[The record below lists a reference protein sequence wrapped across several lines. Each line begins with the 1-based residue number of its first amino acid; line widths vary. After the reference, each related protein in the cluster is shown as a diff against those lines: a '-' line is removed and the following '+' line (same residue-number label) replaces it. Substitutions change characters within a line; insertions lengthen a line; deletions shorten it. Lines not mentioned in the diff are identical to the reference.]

1 MNNDST
7 SVSGPSA
14 NPPNDRSGS
23 SSQRRRQGSR
33 TPAQKRAYDQ
43 MRKKYEL
50 ASSLMTNID
59 FAIYCQLCVLYYMD
73 CSFFQLCMRAL
84 TQFVILTP
92 KPKNVRQPP
101 QTSSLVIMLLG
112 TNILCIL
119 LHLFFAPSRSSEEMR
134 GYLHGGVIIDLI
146 GQKGPSS
153 KMKLVVFDLLVLTL
167 QAILFT
173 IHIDREKLDKFLTVY
188 GQKTTT
194 DVQIQPST
202 QDYDAEERGVLRD
215 HVAGLGSIEM
225 QQLDSAG
232 AASRPHGQENITR
245 QEDDEREELL
255 AEPVNTE
262 SEDGPLDIFWSGT
275 AVIGEFSVLDTLRSQ
290 LRVSGTASGSLRA
303 HTLSADVEQLTA
315 RNPRLGALARRF
327 QSSMTQDIQRYRS

>member
-1 MNNDST
+1 MNNDPT

-14 NPPNDRSGS
+14 TPNGRSGS
-23 SSQRRRQGSR
+23 SSQRHRHDSR

-73 CSFFQLCMRAL
+73 CSSFQLCMRAL

-112 TNILCIL
+112 TNILCIF

-134 GYLHGGVIIDLI
+134 GYLHGGIIIDLI

-153 KMKLVVFDLLVLTL
+153 KLKLIVFDFLVLTL
-167 QAILFT
+167 QVILFT
-173 IHIDREKLDKFLTVY
+173 IHVDREKLDKFLSVY

-215 HVAGLGSIEM
+215 RIASLEGIEM

-232 AASRPHGQENITR
+232 AASHPPDQENHT
-245 QEDDEREELL
+245 DADEGNQREELL
-255 AEPVNTE
+255 TEPINTE
-262 SEDGPLDIFWSGT
+262 SDDGPLDIFWSGT
-275 AVIGEFSVLDTLRSQ
+275 AVIGEFSVMDTLRSQ
-290 LRVSGTASGSLRA
+290 LRVSGSASSSLRA
-303 HTLSADVEQLTA
+303 HTLSADVDRLTA

-327 QSSMTQDIQRYRS
+327 QRSVV